1 MKDFPS
7 LKDDL
12 RPRAK
17 LKRHTDAP
25 ATDEEIDA
33 NSRLMG
39 AKWGASTSI
48 PVPPPAP
55 AQVAPVVSIR
65 GYIPDY
71 LDNEL
76 TRKSAERRVTK
87 TFLIMEALDKAG
99 YYLEKVDMV
108 QDRRK
113 RQKDHSS

>member
-1 MKDFPS
+1 MNDFPS

-17 LKRHTDAP
+17 LKRHTEAP

-48 PVPPPAP
+48 PSPPAVVP
-55 AQVAPVVSIR
+55 QVAPVVSIR
-65 GYIPDY
+65 GYIPNY
-71 LDNEL
+71 LDDEL

-87 TFLIMEALDKAG
+87 TFLIMEALEKAG
-99 YYLEKVDMV
+99 YHLDKADLV

-113 RQKDHSS
+113 RQRKQ

>member
-1 MKDFPS
+1 MNDFPS

-17 LKRHTDAP
+17 LKRHTEAP
-25 ATDEEIDA
+25 ATDEQIDA

-48 PVPPPAP
+48 PTTPPVLP
-55 AQVAPVVSIR
+55 QVAPVVSIR
-65 GYIPDY
+65 GYIPNY
-71 LDNEL
+71 LDDEL

-87 TFLIMEALDKAG
+87 TFLIMEALEKAG
-99 YYLEKVDMV
+99 YHLDKADLV

-113 RQKDHSS
+113 KQRGL